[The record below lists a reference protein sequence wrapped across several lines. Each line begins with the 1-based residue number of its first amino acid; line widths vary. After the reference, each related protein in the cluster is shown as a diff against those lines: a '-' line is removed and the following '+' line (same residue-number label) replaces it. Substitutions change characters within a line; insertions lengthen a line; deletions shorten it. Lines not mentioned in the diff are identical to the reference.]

1 MSNSQTYYI
10 YILRCSDRSLY
21 VGYTT
26 NLKNRLFWHYKGFAS
41 QYTAQ
46 RRPVT
51 LVYSE
56 AYVALPQQVKDIV
69 STRISDV
76 LLGNDRSADFD
87 HLTEQDRRAITEIL
101 NATSSIKVDLN

>member
-1 MSNSQTYYI
+1 MSSPTYYV

-21 VGYTT
+21 VGRTT

-51 LVYSE
+51 LAYSE
-56 AYVALPQQVKDIV
+56 VFQDEQSAISRELQLKSWFRQKKEAL
-69 STRISDV
+69 ISGD
-76 LLGNDRSADFD
+76 LDKLKRLSKSRS
-87 HLTEQDRRAITEIL
+87 
-101 NATSSIKVDLN
+101 

>member
-1 MSNSQTYYI
+1 MSSPTYYV

-21 VGYTT
+21 VGHTT

-56 AYVALPQQVKDIV
+56 VYDDEQTAIARELQLKYWSRLKKEALINGELERLKEL
-69 STRISDV
+69 SRSSD
-76 LLGNDRSADFD
+76 
-87 HLTEQDRRAITEIL
+87 
-101 NATSSIKVDLN
+101 